1 MNPPLEE
8 QACLYVLD
16 QLDAGERAAFAARLR
31 HDAELA
37 TLVGELE
44 SALARRVH
52 DLPRHEPPAGLLEQI
67 EARLD
72 QQPATGRTA
81 RSRPAPPPWA
91 AIARWGIAA
100 VIAVSLGT
108 IAVQLLRRGPAAV
121 GNPVVI
127 FVGLDSRQSA
137 FTELPL
143 PPGPQDADTRF
154 IQLASL
160 AEKFW
165 EKPENLPAP
174 LPAPG
179 QSGRGFALFDPV
191 SNQGYIAIRQLP
203 VTPPGQSYHLW
214 IRDAGT
220 GQVREAGVLPLTT
233 ANSGLYFFSVP
244 SAGEAKA
251 GRPGF
256 FVTVEDT
263 AAPASTKPRGKVVL
277 GDKSI

>member
-1 MNPPLEE
+1 MNPQLEE

-16 QLDAGERAAFAARLR
+16 QLDAGERAAFAARLP

-37 TLVGELE
+37 ALVHDLE
-44 SALARRVH
+44 SALARRIH
-52 DLPRHEPPAGLLEQI
+52 DLPRHEPPASLLAQI

-72 QQPATGRTA
+72 QLPAPVAQSRV
-81 RSRPAPPPWA
+81 RPAAAPWA

-100 VIAVSLGT
+100 VIAISLGT
-108 IAVQLLRRGPAAV
+108 IALQLLRRDSVTV
-121 GNPVVI
+121 GSPVVI
-127 FVGLDSRQSA
+127 FVGLDSHQSA

-143 PPGPQDADTRF
+143 PQGPQDADARF

-165 EKPENLPAP
+165 AQPEKLPVNLPT
-174 LPAPG
+174 PG

-191 SNQGYIAIRQLP
+191 SHQGYIAIRQLP
-203 VTPPGQSYHLW
+203 VIAPGQSYHLW
-214 IRDAGT
+214 ILDT
-220 GQVREAGVLPLTT
+220 GSGQTREAGVLPLTAT
-233 ANSGLYFFSVP
+233 TSGLYFFTVP

-263 AAPASTKPRGKVVL
+263 AEPASTKPRGKVVL
-277 GDKSI
+277 GDERI